1 MFQQTYYIAS
11 LTEKNPLEIRCRAG
25 GRATLTHISASG
37 EGWLELGLERI
48 ENEEDLK
55 AAVATDAAVAAGAA
69 KAGVSPRQPA
79 EPRAEV
85 LFKAVLEER
94 LADFG
99 RADFAGGQF
108 PRILTGDEL
117 VLRLVGRA
125 KGVCLA
131 LSFEE
136 G

>member
-11 LTEKNPLEIRCRAG
+11 VTEKNPLEIRSRAG

-48 ENEEDLK
+48 ENEEEMN
-55 AAVATDAAVAAGAA
+55 AAVAADACR
-69 KAGVSPRQPA
+69 AGVSPRRPA

-99 RADFAGGQF
+99 RADFAGGQY